1 MEAKRGMTRGL
12 KGLVWVTV
20 VGMFVV
26 LMAGALV
33 TKTGSGE
40 GCGASWPLCHG
51 QWLPALNLHSI
62 IEYTHRAVSGIAGL
76 AVLVFSVVLW
86 RNYGWRPELKWLA
99 GISVFFLLLQS
110 ALGAWVVLAPQ
121 PDWMLALHFGISLAS
136 FAGVFLGGIMLY
148 QLHGEGTKRERPVSG
163 RLRQW
168 AWFSL
173 VYVYGVVYTGA
184 YVRHTNSNLACLDWP
199 LCNGQLIPELSGPV
213 AIQFAHRLAAAGA
226 VLVLLWLAR
235 LAYAEREQRPDI
247 YRAALWALGLLGA
260 QIVSGG
266 LSVLTG
272 LSLVVMMMHSA
283 VITLMFG
290 VVAYI
295 CLQVTPE
302 PKSVQEPGARV
313 LAPSPTR

>member
-1 MEAKRGMTRGL
+1 MTRGL
-12 KGLVWVTV
+12 KGLVWVSV

-51 QWLPALNLHSI
+51 EWLPALEVASI
-62 IEYTHRAVSGIAGL
+62 IEYSHRAVSGIAGL
-76 AVLVFSVVLW
+76 AVLVFSIVLW
-86 RNYGWRPELKWLA
+86 RHYGWRPELKFLA
-99 GISVFFLLLQS
+99 GVSVFFLLLQS

-136 FAGVFLGGIMLY
+136 FAGVFLGGVMLY
-148 QLHGEGTKRERPVSG
+148 QLHGGGTGRERPVSG
-163 RLRQW
+163 RLRSW

-173 VYVYGVVYTGA
+173 AYVYVVVYTGA
-184 YVRHTNSNLACLDWP
+184 YVRHTNANLACLDWP

-213 AIQFAHRLAAAGA
+213 GIQFAHRLAAAGTL
-226 VLVLLWLAR
+226 LVLLWLLR
-235 LAYAEREQRPDI
+235 LAFAEREQRPDV
-247 YRAALWALGLLGA
+247 YRATLWALGLLVA
-260 QIVSGG
+260 QILSGG
-266 LSVLTG
+266 LSVLTE
-272 LSLVVMMMHSA
+272 LSLLVMMLHSA

-295 CLQVTPE
+295 CLQATPE
-302 PKSVQEPGARV
+302 PEAGRAPETRL

>member
-1 MEAKRGMTRGL
+1 MTRGL
-12 KGLVWVTV
+12 KGVVWFSV
-20 VGMFVV
+20 VGKFVV
-26 LMAGALV
+26 LMADALV

-51 QWLPALNLHSI
+51 EWLPALETASI
-62 IEYTHRAVSGIAGL
+62 IEYSHRAVSGITGL
-76 AVLVFSVVLW
+76 AVLIFSVVLW
-86 RNYGWRPELKWLA
+86 RNYGWRPELRWLA
-99 GISVFFLLLQS
+99 GISVFFLIVQS

-136 FAGVFLGGIMLY
+136 FAGVALAGVMLY
-148 QLHGEGTKRERPVSG
+148 QLHGGGTGRARPVSG
-163 RLRQW
+163 RLRSW

-199 LCNGQLIPELSGPV
+199 LCNGQLIPELTGPV
-213 AIQFAHRLAAAGA
+213 GIQFAHRLAAAGT
-226 VLVLLWLAR
+226 VLVLLWLLR
-235 LAYAEREQRPDI
+235 LAFAERRARPDI
-247 YRAALWALGLLGA
+247 YRASLWAVALVAGQVL
-260 QIVSGG
+260 SGG
-266 LSVLTG
+266 LSVLTQ
-272 LSLVVMMMHSA
+272 LSLLVMMLHSA
-283 VITLMFG
+283 IITVMFG

-302 PKSVQEPGARV
+302 PEAVQAPEARL